1 MAHVINSVGAA
12 AFVGVQ
18 WQWAGK
24 VQDRAR
30 EMVEEVTQRVTGW
43 IVVDFGPGRDIGV
56 IQFLCDFE

>member
-43 IVVDFGPGRDIGV
+43 IVVDFGLAQGEI
-56 IQFLCDFE
+56 